1 MITIQTAYATQN
13 EPLWQFDSAL
23 QVERACK
30 DFFEKCEAHHTPPTV
45 FGLCLEL
52 GTNPHT
58 LRRWLADDPVTW
70 HCEIADVNKRRRCA
84 EAVGEAMIK
93 IGKFAE
99 ESLYDKDSVKGAVKV
114 LSDLFDVLPKK
125 APPEPLQIIIPD
137 SLKDLAK

>member
-1 MITIQTAYATQN
+1 
-13 EPLWQFDSAL
+13 
-23 QVERACK
+23 
-30 DFFEKCEAHHTPPTV
+30 
-45 FGLCLEL
+45 
-52 GTNPHT
+52 
-58 LRRWLADDPVTW
+58 
-70 HCEIADVNKRRRCA
+70 
-84 EAVGEAMIK
+84 MIK